1 MVCILHVIRTSLPI
15 PPNYARTLNGKE
27 RLNPGRHLPSRFSS
41 LLPPP
46 LRPPSPATTHSP
58 PYIRGCFI
66 TRVTRL
72 SIVEQ
77 HKLLMQLGL
86 ASYSLRMSNSPS
98 VHLPVFPAPSHCR
111 GENELRGGM
120 GGMVVL
126 RHQNKQKKTI
136 SLPIFPPLAI
146 SFNPSYSHPSALSV
160 LLDVVLVL
168 TTLRWQRKI
177 VEGRKEGVEMLMLRR
192 LRPSTS
198 RVASTRHS
206 IPSILYPSFHHSP
219 PKKGTKLLQPNAW
232 LLFAPT

>member
-1 MVCILHVIRTSLPI
+1 MLHYACNQVKYCGTTQITHAAGVSFLQLEDVKLSLSSP
-15 PPNYARTLNGKE
+15 
-27 RLNPGRHLPSRFSS
+27 SS
-41 LLPPP
+41 L
-46 LRPPSPATTHSP
+46 SS
-58 PYIRGCFI
+58 
-66 TRVTRL
+66 
-72 SIVEQ
+72 SQ
-77 HKLLMQLGL
+77 
-86 ASYSLRMSNSPS
+86 SLQ
-98 VHLPVFPAPSHCR
+98 
-111 GENELRGGM
+111 GGNELRGG
-120 GGMVVL
+120 GG
-126 RHQNKQKKTI
+126 NGGAAPPKQTKKKTI

-160 LLDVVLVL
+160 LLDVVFVL
-168 TTLRWQRKI
+168 TTLRRQRKI